1 MQLLLKKS
9 LLSNQATVEN
19 ITDDIANN
27 DAAIATNRGN
37 IVNISSIIE
46 ALNVSLFWFLIK
58 ETIVSKQRKQF
69 QTFKLYEKL
78 RSFSPKQATVGKNSD
93 SIINNNA
100 AIGNVSSKI
109 DDLDV
114 SLPWI

>member
-1 MQLLLKKS
+1 MKKW
-9 LLSNQATVEN
+9 LSFFPNQATVGNNSDSIAEN
-19 ITDDIANN
+19 G
-27 DAAIATNRGN
+27 AAIATNQGN
-37 IVNISSIIE
+37 IVNVSLNIE
-46 ALNVSLFWFLIK
+46 ALSVSLFWFLIK
-58 ETIVSKQRKQF
+58 ETIVSKQSKQF

-78 RSFSPKQATVGKNSD
+78 RSFFPKQATVGKNSD
-93 SIINNNA
+93 NIINNNA